1 MRIAHVA
8 TVDITLKAL
17 LLPQVRYLLKQGYE
31 VEMVASA
38 GPHADALRQAGFVVH
53 NVFISRR
60 IVPWRDILSTW
71 ELARLFRRRRY
82 DLVHTHTSKAG
93 FVGRLAGRLAG
104 VPVVVHTAHGF
115 FFHEHMPALQRRL
128 FEGLERLAAGWTDL
142 LFLQSRED
150 YEYVIASGMMPPVR
164 TRFLGN
170 GIDLSQFDITRWDRP
185 WERQILRQAF
195 FGDGDYIIAL
205 MVAFMIERKGHIYL
219 LQALEQLGPE
229 RERLRVLLVGDG
241 PLEASLRQYVRDA
254 GLERWVAFAGYRED
268 IPRLLAGADLYVL
281 PSLSEGMPRS
291 ILEAMAMELPVIASD
306 IRGCRELVR
315 HGETGLLVP
324 PADPRALAE
333 ALRRLAGDAAL
344 RRQMGQAGRQRVHQ
358 EFDEQLVFQ
367 RLEQGYHDIM
377 QAKGLRK

>member
-17 LLPQVRYLLKQGYE
+17 LLPQVRYLLARGHE
-31 VEMVASA
+31 VEMIASA
-38 GPHADALRQAGFVVH
+38 GPHTPALRQAGFVVH

-60 IVPWRDILSTW
+60 IEPWRDLRSAI

-104 VPVVVHTAHGF
+104 VPVVAHTAHGF
-115 FFHEHMPALQRRL
+115 FFHENMPPLQRRL

-150 YEYVIASGMMPPVR
+150 YEYVLASGMMPPARVR
-164 TRFLGN
+164 YLGN
-170 GIDLSQFDITRWDRP
+170 GIDLSAFDITRWDRP
-185 WERQILRQAF
+185 WERQFLRQTF
-195 FGDGDYIIAL
+195 FGDGDYIVAL

-219 LQALEQLGPE
+219 LRALEKMGEE

-241 PLEASLRQYVRDA
+241 PLEESLRGFVRDA
-254 GLERWVAFAGYRED
+254 GLERHVVFAGYRED
-268 IPRLLAGADLYVL
+268 IPRLLAGADIYVL

-291 ILEAMAMELPVIASD
+291 ILEAMAMELPVITSD
-306 IRGCRELVR
+306 IRGCRELVVD
-315 HGETGLLVP
+315 GETGLLVP
-324 PADPRALAE
+324 PADAGALAE
-333 ALRRLAGDAAL
+333 ALCRLAGDADL
-344 RRQMGQAGRQRVHQ
+344 RRRMGEAGRQRVQQ
-358 EFDEQLVFQ
+358 EFDERLVFQ
-367 RLEQGYHDIM
+367 RLEEGYRDIL
-377 QAKGLRK
+377 QAKGLWK

>member
-17 LLPQVRYLLKQGYE
+17 LLPQVRYLLERGYE

-38 GPHADALRQAGFVVH
+38 GPHTPALRQAGFVVH

-60 IVPWRDILSTW
+60 IEPWRDLRSTV

-104 VPVVVHTAHGF
+104 VPVVAHTAHGF
-115 FFHEHMPALQRRL
+115 FFHENMPPLQRRL

-150 YEYVIASGMMPPVR
+150 YEYVLASGMVPPAR
-164 TRFLGN
+164 ARCLGN
-170 GIDLSQFDITRWDRP
+170 GIDLNAFDITRWDRP
-185 WERQILRQAF
+185 WERQFLRQTF
-195 FGDGDYIIAL
+195 FGDGDYIVAL

-219 LQALEQLGPE
+219 LRALERMGAE
-229 RERLRVLLVGDG
+229 REQLRVLLVGDG
-241 PLEASLRQYVRDA
+241 PLEESLRQFVRDA

-268 IPRLLAGADLYVL
+268 IPRLLAGADIYVL

-306 IRGCRELVR
+306 IRGCRELVQ
-315 HGETGLLVP
+315 HGKTGLLVP
-324 PADPRALAE
+324 PADTDALAE
-333 ALRRLAGDAAL
+333 ALRRLAGDADL
-344 RRQMGQAGRQRVHQ
+344 RHRMGEAGRLRVQQ
-358 EFDEQLVFQ
+358 EFDERLVFQ
-367 RLEQGYHDIM
+367 RLEEGYRDIL
-377 QAKGLRK
+377 QAKGLWK

>member
-17 LLPQVRYLLKQGYE
+17 LLPQVRYLLERGHT

-38 GPHADALRQAGFVVH
+38 GPHTAGLRQAGFVVH
-53 NVFISRR
+53 SVFISRR
-60 IVPWRDILSTW
+60 IDPWRDMRSIA

-93 FVGRLAGRLAG
+93 FVGRLAARLAG
-104 VPVVVHTAHGF
+104 MSIIAHTAHGF
-115 FFHEHMPALQRRL
+115 FFHENMPPLQRRL

-150 YEYVIASGMMPPVR
+150 YAYVLTSGMMPPAR

-170 GIDLSQFDITRWDRP
+170 GIDLSAFDIARWDRP
-185 WERQILRQAF
+185 WEHQFLCQTF
-195 FGDGDYIIAL
+195 FGDGDSIVAL

-219 LQALEQLGPE
+219 LKALEQLGAE
-229 RERLRVLLVGDG
+229 GGALRLLLVGDG
-241 PLEASLRQYVRDA
+241 PLEDSLRKFVRDA
-254 GLERWVAFAGYRED
+254 GLESRVAFAGYRED
-268 IPRLLAGADLYVL
+268 IPRLLAGADIYVL

-306 IRGCRELVR
+306 IRGCRELVLT
-315 HGETGLLVP
+315 GETGLLVP
-324 PADPRALAE
+324 PADAGALAE
-333 ALRRLAGDAAL
+333 ALRRLAGNAEQ
-344 RRQMGQAGRQRVHQ
+344 RQRMGKAGRLRVQQ
-358 EFDEQLVFQ
+358 EFDERLVFQ
-367 RLEQGYHDIM
+367 RLEQGYQDILE
-377 QAKGLRK
+377 AKGLRR

>member
-17 LLPQVRYLLKQGYE
+17 LLPQVRYLLARGHE
-31 VEMVASA
+31 VEMIASA
-38 GPHADALRQAGFVVH
+38 GPHTPTLRQAGFVVH

-60 IVPWRDILSTW
+60 IEPWRDLRSAI

-104 VPVVVHTAHGF
+104 VPMVAHTAHGF
-115 FFHEHMPALQRRL
+115 FFHENMPPLQRRL

-150 YEYVIASGMMPPVR
+150 YEYVLASGMMPPARVR
-164 TRFLGN
+164 YLGN
-170 GIDLSQFDITRWDRP
+170 GIDLSAFDITRWDRP
-185 WERQILRQAF
+185 WERQFLRQTF
-195 FGDGDYIIAL
+195 FGDGDYIVAL

-219 LQALEQLGPE
+219 LRALEAMGVE

-241 PLEASLRQYVRDA
+241 PLEESLRGFVRDA
-254 GLERWVAFAGYRED
+254 GLERHVAFAGYRED
-268 IPRLLAGADLYVL
+268 IPRLLAGADIYVL

-306 IRGCRELVR
+306 IRGCRELVVD
-315 HGETGLLVP
+315 GETGLLVP
-324 PADPRALAE
+324 PADAGALAE
-333 ALRRLAGDAAL
+333 ALRRLAGDADL
-344 RRQMGQAGRQRVHQ
+344 RRRMGEAGRQRVQQ
-358 EFDEQLVFQ
+358 EFDERLVFQ
-367 RLEQGYHDIM
+367 RLEEGYRDIL
-377 QAKGLRK
+377 QAKGLWK